1 MLIGTTGSVFEPAQV
16 PLAVDVVTDMRLVLG
31 ALACLIAA
39 APAAAESNI
48 PVAGLTAPVL
58 RSQVAAGG
66 GTAVALR
73 AAHDPAHA
81 IDGKAGDWTG
91 ALPGFGGAEDYSHG
105 ELVYEDHI
113 FDAYGADNGQDAQ
126 RLSVLDPAT
135 QAVPEFYR
143 LDPAYQYVPGEFG
156 IPTGPLVTE
165 THYGDQPHAD
175 EADLSEVRLADS
187 SGNLDLLARTTTM
200 TQPDTA
206 LLVLLDTAPGSTTR
220 SVPFNS
226 GLKTAKAEV
235 AVLLTAGGGKVAD
248 LATGAITD
256 LPAGSVAYDPTGY
269 ANTIEARLPKALLGA
284 DAHSVGVAVASGI
297 AAGDKLKSLGDSTS
311 NPSAVNVANVAFR
324 TSEPARNWF
333 DKQQAL
339 ALYAGSI
346 DDFFTTADLDRM
358 RAGANERYVP
368 GPGYH
373 DRIFTS
379 APEISQEK
387 GQDGL
392 LQHYGVYLPSGYRA
406 GTRSAT
412 QYWFHFRGGDAHI
425 AAAVVP
431 GIFEDMGENYH
442 SLVITPDGRGTSG
455 WYVGKSQAD
464 VLEVWKDSHRMFS
477 IDRNRTYIAGHSM
490 GGWASYL
497 LPIEHPDWFAAAF
510 PASGPPTQG
519 AWTGIDAGSQCDS
532 LSVAGDGACFTD
544 ANGGRSRDEWTTP
557 LLENLRHVPYAIYQ
571 GVEDE
576 LVPVS
581 GVLMQAKRLQ
591 DLGYRYRLYL
601 FHGQEHYGPPIVD
614 QWAEGAAYEHQFVR
628 DPNPAEVTYIRSM
641 PFERAIEEV
650 NTDGTQTKR
659 FAFPLDHAYWMSG
672 LQPADPDKGVAHF
685 DATSLAIPQPGH
697 STVPEA
703 GAGPQIGQGSPYTMT
718 GQAWK
723 TDTSTTPATSNRFTA
738 TLTGAAAVTLN
749 LARMQ
754 LSTHRALTGT
764 VAADKPLALTLRGVT
779 RHVTV
784 TVDGAAA
791 STSRNGR
798 ALTVDVPA
806 GQHTVLVSPA

>member
-1 MLIGTTGSVFEPAQV
+1 
-16 PLAVDVVTDMRLVLG
+16 MRLLLPAV
-31 ALACLIAA
+31 ACLLCA

-48 PVAGLTAPVL
+48 PVSGLTAPVL
-58 RSQVAAGG
+58 RSQVPAGG
-66 GTAVALR
+66 GTVVALP
-73 AAHDPAHA
+73 AAHDPHHA
-81 IDGKAGDWTG
+81 IDGSTGDWTG
-91 ALPGFGGAEDYSHG
+91 TLPGFGGAQDYSHG

-126 RLSVLDPAT
+126 RLAVLDPAT
-135 QAVPEFYR
+135 AAVPELYR

-165 THYGDQPHAD
+165 THYGDQPHQD
-175 EADLSEVRLADS
+175 EADLSEVRLADD
-187 SGNLDLLARTTTM
+187 GGDLDLLARTTTM
-200 TQPDTA
+200 TKPDTA
-206 LLVLLDTAPGSTTR
+206 LLVLLDTAPGSTSR

-226 GLKTAKAEV
+226 GLKTSKAEV
-235 AVLLTAGGGKVAD
+235 AVLLTATGGKVAD

-256 LPAGSVAYDPTGY
+256 LPAGSIAYDTSGY
-269 ANTIEARLPKALLGA
+269 DNAIEARLPRALLQGA
-284 DAHSVGVAVASGI
+284 DHSVGVAVASGI
-297 AAGDKLKSLGDSTS
+297 ADGDKLKSLGDSTS

-324 TSEPARNWF
+324 TAEPARNWF

-346 DDFFTTADLDRM
+346 DDFFATADLDRM

-379 APEISQEK
+379 TPEISREQ

-392 LQHYGVYLPSGYRA
+392 LQHYGVYVPAGYHA
-406 GTRSAT
+406 GTRTPT

-442 SLVITPDGRGTSG
+442 SLVVTPDGRGTSG

-464 VLEVWKDSHRMFS
+464 VLQVWQDSHRMFS

-519 AWTGIDAGSQCDS
+519 AWTGVDLGPQCDS
-532 LSVAGDGACFTD
+532 LSFQDETPCFTN
-544 ANGGRSRDEWTTP
+544 ANGGRARDEWTTP
-557 LLENLRHVPYAIYQ
+557 LLDNLRDVPYAIYQ
-571 GVEDE
+571 GVQDE

-601 FHGQEHYGPPIVD
+601 FHGQEHYGPPVVD

-628 DPNPAEVTYIRSM
+628 DPNPAQVTYIRSM

-672 LQPADPDKGVAHF
+672 LEPVDADKGVARF

-697 STVPEA
+697 TTVPEA
-703 GAGPQIGQGSPYTMT
+703 DSGPKTGNGWPYTMV

-723 TDTSTTPATSNRFTA
+723 TDVSATPATSNGFTA
-738 TLTGAAAVTLN
+738 TLTGARAVALS
-749 LARMQ
+749 LSRM
-754 LSTHRALTGT
+754 ALTT
-764 VAADKPLALTLRGVT
+764 RVALKGDVSTGAPLALTLRGVT
-779 RHVTV
+779 RPVSV
-784 TVDGAAA
+784 TVDGAPATVTRA
-791 STSRNGR
+791 RG
-798 ALTVDVPA
+798 ALTIEVPA
-806 GQHTVLVSPA
+806 GRHAVVVSPA